1 MSEIEDFTI
10 ANSYFVIF
18 SVWGEFLSG
27 LLEWSSYVAMMSS
40 LFCISRKQH
49 CTDQDW
55 SPFDAESTLFKI
67 QIPDTSALYFSEHWT
82 GVSSFHAQNILHQ
95 ITNGSQMSGK

>member
-27 LLEWSSYVAMMSS
+27 LSNDQAMHVAMMSS

-67 QIPDTSALYFSEHWT
+67 QIPDTTALYFSEHWCL
-82 GVSSFHAQNILHQ
+82 FIPCPKY
-95 ITNGSQMSGK
+95 SQMSGK

>member
-10 ANSYFVIF
+10 ANSYFIIF

-27 LLEWSSYVAMMSS
+27 LFEWWSYVAMMSS

-67 QIPDTSALYFSEHWT
+67 QIRPHCTTALYFSEH
-82 GVSSFHAQNILHQ
+82 SFHAQNILHQ